1 MLFDISAIRIAFVLF
16 FYCVVVLFFGIVNC
30 FVNGTKLGSKAKFPA
45 KNELQSVTI
54 PKMFLKQ
61 GTLDR
66 PVSSGKKSSIEAR
79 STIESK
85 ETGGRG
91 ETRHKFDDRSSYGVS
106 KTPEEDPKGRN

>member
-1 MLFDISAIRIAFVLF
+1 M
-16 FYCVVVLFFGIVNC
+16 
-30 FVNGTKLGSKAKFPA
+30 
-45 KNELQSVTI
+45 TI

-66 PVSSGKKSSIEAR
+66 PVSGGKKSSIEAR

-91 ETRHKFDDRSSYGVS
+91 ETRNKFDDRSSYGVS